1 MATKP
6 QWEPDSSV
14 LADTSMAHFT
24 RQAEARFGLELDDYS
39 SLHQWS
45 VDQPEHFW
53 GLLWDYMGVI
63 SSQPYE
69 CVVKDV
75 AVMPGAKWFPGAR
88 LNFAENLLVSREC
101 ELAVVFRGERGKR
114 TTLSGEELYQ
124 AASRM
129 AK

>member
-1 MATKP
+1 
-6 QWEPDSSV
+6 
-14 LADTSMAHFT
+14 MAHFT

-101 ELAVVFRGERGKR
+101 ELAVVFRGERGEADDPFWGGA
-114 TTLSGEELYQ
+114 LSGCFQNGQSAYCC
-124 AASRM
+124 RG
-129 AK
+129 